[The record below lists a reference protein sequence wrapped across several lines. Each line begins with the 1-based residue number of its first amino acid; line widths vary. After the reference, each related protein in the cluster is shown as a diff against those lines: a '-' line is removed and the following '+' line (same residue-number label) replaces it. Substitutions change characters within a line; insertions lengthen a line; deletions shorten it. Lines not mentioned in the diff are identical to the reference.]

1 MRKAIIAIEDYRF
14 YQHGA
19 LDLRGTL
26 RAFVTNQVEQR
37 RHPGWLLDHPAD
49 GQA

>member
-19 LDLRGTL
+19 LDLQGTL
-26 RAFVTNQVEQR
+26 RAFVTNQANTASPRAAR
-37 RHPGWLLDHPAD
+37 RSPSRW
-49 GQA
+49 